1 LKGFISEM
9 IKNVIERLVEL
20 GTQPQKGPKHNQITR
35 LVNKICFLVILVI
48 TPHMLLTLYYK
59 STLATLMQLVTVMA
73 LCLTVFLN
81 SRRYLNVTRILTLL
95 IGNFHIFIM
104 VLILGLE
111 SGVYFYFAAAIIAPL
126 FFYTLKESKYILFF
140 GMLTTSLALLVQYLG
155 GDFKPIV
162 QTPDQ
167 LLTFFFYFS
176 VAGSQLTVFGF
187 VLHFYNES
195 NRLEKHLIAANQAKS
210 LFLANMS
217 HELRTP
223 LNAIL
228 GFSELMTR
236 DQNLTLEQQRNLETI
251 GRSGE
256 HLLALIND
264 VLELSKIEAGLIV
277 LHEEN
282 FDLHRLLLG
291 LEEMFRLRA
300 RQKRLSI
307 EFEQADDVPRYIR
320 ADQNKLR
327 QILINLLSN
336 AVKFTEE
343 GKITL
348 RVNAIASSQEENNGR
363 FGTLHFEV
371 IDTGVGIVPEEQENV
386 FDAFF
391 QTSVQR
397 HSQQGTGLGLTISQ
411 RFVSMMG
418 GGLKLDSEVGRGTK
432 ISFEIPVEHVKDSD
446 IVVDRPVKRVTG
458 LEPGQQIF
466 RILVVEDHEVSRDLL
481 IKLLRQVGFETREAA
496 NGKEAVTV
504 YEQWRPH
511 LIWMDMRMPVMDG
524 FESTRQIKTSPD
536 SKDTVIIALT
546 ASAFEE
552 DRKRVLEHG
561 CNDFVR
567 KPFREREI
575 FEMLTKHLGVAFV
588 YEEDKAEGRG
598 PKAESH
604 IDSMKEA
611 VIALPVALHQ
621 DFRKAVESI
630 DFDKAIAIV
639 EQIRERDKELA
650 TDVAELLNS
659 YRFDTLQKLFK
670 ENE

>member
-1 LKGFISEM
+1 MNLYEM
-9 IKNVIERLVEL
+9 IKIVIERLVEL
-20 GTQPQKGPKHNQITR
+20 GAQPQKDPKHNQITR
-35 LVNKICFLVILVI
+35 LVNKICLLVVLVI
-48 TPHMLLTLYYK
+48 TPHMLLTFYFN
-59 STLATLMQLVTVMA
+59 STLATLMQLVTVTA

-81 SRRYLNVTRILTLL
+81 SRRYLNLTRILTLL

-140 GMLTTSLALLVQYLG
+140 AMLTTSLALLVQYLG
-155 GDFKPIV
+155 SDFKPIV
-162 QTPDQ
+162 QTPDK

-187 VLHFYNES
+187 VFHFYKES

-236 DQNLTLEQQRNLETI
+236 DPNLTLEQQRNLETI

-277 LHEEN
+277 LHREN
-282 FDLHRLLLG
+282 FDLHRLLFG

-300 RQKRLSI
+300 RQKLLSM
-307 EFEQADDVPRYIR
+307 EFEQVDDVPRYVR
-320 ADQNKLR
+320 ADQSKLR

-336 AVKFTEE
+336 AVKFTDE
-343 GKITL
+343 GGITL
-348 RVNAIASSQEENNGR
+348 RVNAIESNQEENSDR
-363 FGTLHFEV
+363 FVTLNFEV
-371 IDTGVGIVPEEQENV
+371 IDTGVGIAPEEQENI
-386 FDAFF
+386 FHAFF
-391 QTSVQR
+391 QVSVQQ

-411 RFVSMMG
+411 RFVNMMG
-418 GGLKLDSEVGRGTK
+418 GTLKLDSEVARGTK
-432 ISFEIPVEHVKDSD
+432 FSCEIPVERVKDID
-446 IVVDRPVKRVTG
+446 TVLDKPVKRVAG
-458 LEPGQQIF
+458 LEPGQQAF
-466 RILVVEDHEVSRDLL
+466 RILVVEDNEPSRELL
-481 IKLLRQVGFETREAA
+481 IKLLRQVGFDTREAA
-496 NGKEAVTV
+496 NGKEAVAV
-504 YEQWRPH
+504 YEQWQPH

-524 FESTRQIKTSPD
+524 FESTKLIKTSPG

-552 DRKRVLEHG
+552 DRNKVIEHG

-567 KPFREREI
+567 KPFREIEI
-575 FEMLTKHLGVAFV
+575 FEMLSKYLGVAFV
-588 YEEDKAEGRG
+588 YEEGKTEGGGLQAEDHV
-598 PKAESH
+598 K
-604 IDSMKEA
+604 SMRDA
-611 VIALPVALHQ
+611 MISLPDILNQ

-630 DFDKAIAIV
+630 DFDKAMAIV
-639 EQIRERDKELA
+639 EQIRGRDKELA
-650 TDVAELLNS
+650 TDLEELLNS

-670 ENE
+670 ENG

>member
-1 LKGFISEM
+1 MTKKL
-9 IKNVIERLVEL
+9 VERFVEL
-20 GTQPQKGPKHNQITR
+20 GTRPKKGPKHNQITR
-35 LVNKICFLVILVI
+35 LVNKICFFVILVI
-48 TPHMLLTLYYK
+48 TPHMLLTLYFK
-59 STLATLMQLVTVMA
+59 STLATLMQLTTVLA

-81 SRRYLNVTRILTLL
+81 SRQYLNLTRILTLL

-126 FFYTLKESKYILFF
+126 FFYTLKESKSIVFF

-162 QTPDQ
+162 ETPDK

-187 VLHFYNES
+187 VLHFYKES
-195 NRLEKHLIAANQAKS
+195 NRLEKHLMAANQAKS

-236 DQNLTLEQQRNLETI
+236 DPNLTLEQQRNLETI

-256 HLLALIND
+256 HLLSLIND

-277 LHEEN
+277 LHQEN
-282 FDLHRLLLG
+282 FDLHRLLFG

-300 RQKRLSI
+300 RQKALSI
-307 EFEQADDVPRYIR
+307 DLEQADDVPRYIR
-320 ADQNKLR
+320 ADQSKLR

-336 AVKFTEE
+336 AVKFTEV
-343 GKITL
+343 GGITV
-348 RVNAIASSQEENNGR
+348 RVNAIASNLEEHNGR
-363 FGTLHFEV
+363 FCTLHFEV
-371 IDTGVGIVPEEQENV
+371 IDTGVGIAPEEQESV

-391 QTSVQR
+391 QASVQQ

-411 RFVSMMG
+411 KFVNMMG
-418 GGLKLDSEVGRGTK
+418 GDLKLNSGVAKGAK
-432 ISFEIPVEHVKDSD
+432 FSFEIPVEQVKDPD
-446 IVVDRPVKRVTG
+446 TVEDRPVKRVAG
-458 LEPGQQIF
+458 LKPGQPIF
-466 RILVVEDHEVSRDLL
+466 RILVVEDNEDSRDLL
-481 IKLLRQVGFETREAA
+481 INLLRQMGFDTREAA
-496 NGKEAVTV
+496 NGNEAIAV

-524 FESTRQIKTSPD
+524 FESTKQIKASPGG
-536 SKDTVIIALT
+536 KDTVIIALT

-552 DRKRVLEHG
+552 DRKMVLENG

-567 KPFREREI
+567 KPFREVEI
-575 FEMLTKHLGVAFV
+575 FKMLSKHLGVEFV
-588 YEEDKAEGRG
+588 YEEDKPEGRG
-598 PKAESH
+598 PKAEGRSNL
-604 IDSMKEA
+604 MKEA
-611 VIALPVALHQ
+611 IVSLPVELHL
-621 DFRKAVESI
+621 DFRKAVESAN
-630 DFDKAIAIV
+630 FDKAMAIV
-639 EQIRERDKELA
+639 ARIRERDQDLA
-650 TDVAELLNS
+650 TDLAELLNS

>member
-1 LKGFISEM
+1 M
-9 IKNVIERLVEL
+9 IKNLVERFVEM

-35 LVNKICFLVILVI
+35 LVNKICFFVILVI
-48 TPHMLLTLYYK
+48 TPHMLLTLYFN
-59 STLATLMQLVTVMA
+59 STLATLMQLMTVLA
-73 LCLTVFLN
+73 LCLTIFLN
-81 SRRYLNVTRILTLL
+81 SRRHLSLTRILTLL

-155 GDFKPIV
+155 GDFQPIV
-162 QTPDQ
+162 ETPDK

-176 VAGSQLTVFGF
+176 VAGSQRTVFGF
-187 VLHFYNES
+187 VLHFYKES
-195 NRLEKHLIAANQAKS
+195 NRLERHLMAANQAKS

-236 DQNLTLEQQRNLETI
+236 DPNVTLEQQRNLETI

-256 HLLALIND
+256 HLLSLIND

-277 LHEEN
+277 LHQEN
-282 FDLHRLLLG
+282 FDLHRLLFG

-300 RQKRLSI
+300 RQKALSI
-307 EFEQADDVPRYIR
+307 DFEQADDVPQYIR
-320 ADQNKLR
+320 ADQSKLR

-343 GKITL
+343 GRITL
-348 RVNAIASSQEENNGR
+348 RVYAIALNQEEDNGHSC
-363 FGTLHFEV
+363 TLHFEV
-371 IDTGVGIVPEEQENV
+371 IDTGVGILPEERENV

-391 QTSVQR
+391 QTLVKQ

-418 GGLKLDSEVGRGTK
+418 GGLKLNSEVGKGSK
-432 ISFEIPVEHVKDSD
+432 FSFEIPVEQVKGPDT
-446 IVVDRPVKRVTG
+446 VEDRLVKRVTG
-458 LEPGQQIF
+458 LKPGQQAF
-466 RILVVEDHEVSRDLL
+466 RILVVEDNEANRDLL
-481 IKLLRQVGFETREAA
+481 IKLLKQVGFDTREAA
-496 NGKEAVTV
+496 NGSEAVAA

-524 FESTRQIKTSPD
+524 FESTRQIKASPGG
-536 SKDTVIIALT
+536 KDTVIIALT

-552 DRKRVLEHG
+552 DRKRVLERG

-567 KPFREREI
+567 KPFREVEI
-575 FEMLTKHLGVAFV
+575 FKMLTKHLGVEFV
-588 YEEDKAEGRG
+588 YEKDKPEGMG
-598 PKAESH
+598 PKAEDRS
-604 IDSMKEA
+604 ISMKEA
-611 VIALPVALHQ
+611 IVSLPVDLHM
-621 DFRKAVESI
+621 DFRQAVESI
-630 DFDKAIAIV
+630 SFDKAMAIV
-639 EQIRERDKELA
+639 TRIRERDQDLA
-650 TDVAELLNS
+650 TDLTELLNS
-659 YRFDTLQKLFK
+659 YRFDTLQELFK